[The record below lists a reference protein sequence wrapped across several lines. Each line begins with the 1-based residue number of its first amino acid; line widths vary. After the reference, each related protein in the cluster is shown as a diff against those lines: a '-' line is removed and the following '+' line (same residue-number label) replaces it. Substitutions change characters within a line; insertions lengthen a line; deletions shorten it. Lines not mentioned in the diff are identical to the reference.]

1 MCPTLCDPIDGS
13 PPGSPVPGMDSSS
26 GQSGTSWVS
35 LGLWSS
41 SLDGWPFLG
50 GPLALPLLPKRKCI
64 SLPSYVDVDLCF
76 LVDIDLCFQ
85 ATPGLFPESQCQED
99 VCSLVLENQQG
110 CAVRKG
116 LLRMDT
122 WRENLKPASLVP
134 EVHHQKLPEDML
146 LLAQDQPS

>member
-1 MCPTLCDPIDGS
+1 MPEKSHGQRSWAGYSPTGHKNSDTTEQLSTAHSTDPTLGKEKT
-13 PPGSPVPGMDSSS
+13 VDS
-26 GQSGTSWVS
+26 
-35 LGLWSS
+35 
-41 SLDGWPFLG
+41 
-50 GPLALPLLPKRKCI
+50 
-64 SLPSYVDVDLCF
+64 
-76 LVDIDLCFQ
+76 DLCFQ
-85 ATPGLFPESQCQED
+85 APPGLFPESQCQED

-122 WRENLKPASLVP
+122 WRKNLKPASLVP